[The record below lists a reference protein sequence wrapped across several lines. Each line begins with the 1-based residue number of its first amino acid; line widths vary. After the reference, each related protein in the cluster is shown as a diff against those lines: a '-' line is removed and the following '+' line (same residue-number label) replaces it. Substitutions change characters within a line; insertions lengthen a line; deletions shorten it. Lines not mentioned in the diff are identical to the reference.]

1 MTDSVYGKTI
11 KNLRNKINIRLVSNK
26 KEYSK

>member
-26 KEYSK
+26 KAYSK